1 MNFFH
6 QRVIVII
13 LLCFQMGCNPGQ
25 AQEETN
31 YTYSNAS
38 RDGIGKFYMGRE
50 ISQIMGFHGMAWL
63 ERPGRSE
70 EENTE
75 LAIANLPIK
84 KNSVVADIGAGS
96 GYYTFRIA
104 EKVPEGKIYAVE
116 IQQDALDYIQE
127 KAANLNFDQVV
138 PLMGSEKSPNLPAN
152 EMDLIIMVDVYHE
165 LEFPREM
172 LQSIRESLKP
182 DGKLLLIEYRGE
194 DPEVAIKPLHKMTV
208 DQVEKELTANGFELV
223 KNGQFLN
230 IQHFLIFGKEQ

>member
-1 MNFFH
+1 MNFFQ

-13 LLCFQMGCNPGQ
+13 LLCFQMGCKPGH

-230 IQHFLIFGKEQ
+230 IQHFLVFGKE